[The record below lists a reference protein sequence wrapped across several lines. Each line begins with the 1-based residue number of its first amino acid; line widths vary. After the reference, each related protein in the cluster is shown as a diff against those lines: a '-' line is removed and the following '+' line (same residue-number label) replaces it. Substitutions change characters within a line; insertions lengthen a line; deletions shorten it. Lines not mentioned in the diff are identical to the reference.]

1 MFKYRY
7 IFVVF
12 FIALYSCDYFNLKK
26 EDNGEIIASVGSTVL
41 YKKDLSNLY
50 ENGLTVEDST
60 NITNNFIENWARK
73 QIILQKATFNLSD
86 KEETELKK
94 MIDIYREDLYINTY
108 KNDLVAQNLDTV
120 VRKEEIRDFYSANQ
134 HIFRLK
140 EEVFQYKY
148 LSFLT
153 ESVDAKNIKKLFIKY
168 DAIEIDT
175 LVMNDLKF
183 AISHLNDS
191 TWFSYKDLTR
201 SIPILKSIDKKR
213 FLRKNNFIELK
224 DSINTFFIG
233 IKDFKVGNDI
243 APLEYVTPVI
253 KQMIL
258 HKKKLTYINELNNKL
273 IEEAIQNEIYK
284 RY

>member
-1 MFKYRY
+1 
-7 IFVVF
+7 
-12 FIALYSCDYFNLKK
+12 
-26 EDNGEIIASVGSTVL
+26 
-41 YKKDLSNLY
+41 
-50 ENGLTVEDST
+50 
-60 NITNNFIENWARK
+60 
-73 QIILQKATFNLSD
+73 
-86 KEETELKK
+86 
-94 MIDIYREDLYINTY
+94 
-108 KNDLVAQNLDTV
+108 
-120 VRKEEIRDFYSANQ
+120 
-134 HIFRLK
+134 
-140 EEVFQYKY
+140 
-148 LSFLT
+148 
-153 ESVDAKNIKKLFIKY
+153 
-168 DAIEIDT
+168 
-175 LVMNDLKF
+175 MNDLKF

-191 TWFSYKDLTR
+191 TWFSYKDLTK

-258 HKKKLTYINELNNKL
+258 HKKKLTYISELNNKL